1 MKCSKNMLLLY
12 AVTDQSWTKEKTL
25 YEQIEEALKGGI
37 TCLQLREKEMPE
49 EKFLK
54 EAKFIHSLCQ
64 NYNVPLIINDNVQI
78 ALKADAE
85 GVHIGQDDGD
95 IGQIRKLLGKD
106 KILGVSAHTVEEA
119 QKAQKEGADYLG
131 VGAVFKTGTKKD
143 AKDMPFETLKQ
154 ICSSVNIPVVAIGGI
169 TYENILKLSGS
180 KADGIAVVSAIFSSS
195 DITGTCQKLKKLS
208 EEMIHR

>member
-1 MKCSKNMLLLY
+1 MKCSKHTMLLY
-12 AVTDQSWTKEKTL
+12 AVTDQSWTKEKAL
-25 YEQIEEALKGGI
+25 YKQIEEALKGGI

-49 EKFLK
+49 EEFLK
-54 EAKFIHSLCQ
+54 EAKVIHSLCQ

-119 QKAQKEGADYLG
+119 EKAQKEGADYLG
-131 VGAVFKTGTKKD
+131 VGAVFKTSTKKD

-169 TYENILKLSGS
+169 TDENILKLSGS